1 MPLSSARISRLL
13 STYSSLRFALPLTLP
28 ALLLGATLARGADE
42 PKLAQTPAVDAAA
55 YDRQI
60 KPLLQQYCVGCHGAT
75 NPAAGVSLTKYA
87 DVAAIQRDQTTW
99 RKVLAQVRG
108 RLMPPARLPQPSME
122 QRDLLSVWIGHTL
135 ASADDSLLPKNPG
148 RVLLHRLS
156 RVEYN
161 NTVRDLFGVSSNPA
175 DKFPADG
182 GGGGGFDNNA
192 DTLFVPP
199 ILMERYLQAAT
210 DILAETKPE
219 RLFIVRPGKTVP
231 AREAARQ
238 ILTRYATLGYRRP
251 ADATEVERLLRL
263 YDAAAKRNEGFD
275 NSVKFALKAVLVSPN
290 FLFRAEQSRPAQDA
304 YPLNDYE
311 IANRLSYFLW
321 SSMPDQELFGL
332 AAQKKLHLPVV
343 LDQQIARMLKSPK
356 SHAFADQFAGQWLRA
371 RDLYTSA
378 KPDTRR
384 FPSYT
389 PELRDA
395 MYGETIDFFASV
407 VQDDASLLRLLDAD
421 YTYVNEDLA
430 KHYGLEGVT
439 GPQMRRVSLSDHRRG
454 GILTQ
459 ASILTLTS
467 YPLRTSPVLRGKWVL
482 SEVLGASVPPPP
494 PVVATLS
501 PDDAPKGGITFR
513 QRLEQHRSKPECAG
527 CHARMDPIGFGL
539 ENYDATGKW
548 RTEIGGKPV
557 DASGILTTGEK
568 FTGATELKQIL
579 LAQKDEFARNLT
591 EKMLSYALGRGLEPY
606 DLPAVRKITQE
617 LAKNDYRSS
626 LLIRGIVK
634 SYPFLY
640 RKE

>member
-1 MPLSSARISRLL
+1 M
-13 STYSSLRFALPLTLP
+13 PLTLP
-28 ALLLGATLARGADE
+28 VLLLGAAWARGADE
-42 PKLAQTPAVDAAA
+42 PKIAQTPSIDTAA
-55 YDRQI
+55 YEKQI
-60 KPLLQQYCVGCHGAT
+60 KPLLQQYCISCHGAT
-75 NPAAGVSLTKYA
+75 NPAAGVNLTSYA

-108 RLMPPARLPQPSME
+108 RTMPPARLPQPSPE

-135 ASADDSLLPKNPG
+135 ASTDDSLLPKNPG

-210 DILAETKPE
+210 DILAEAKLE
-219 RLFIVRPGKTVP
+219 RVFFVRPSKTVF
-231 AREAARQ
+231 AREAARK

-251 ADATEVERLLRL
+251 ATPTEVERLARL
-263 YDAAAKRNEGFD
+263 YDAAAKRNEGFES
-275 NSVKFALKAVLVSPN
+275 SVKFALKAVLVSPN
-290 FLFRAEQSRPAQDA
+290 FLFRAEQSRPVGDA
-304 YPLNDYE
+304 YPLDDYE

-321 SSMPDQELFGL
+321 SSMPDAELFGL
-332 AAQKKLHLPVV
+332 AAQKKLHLPVI

-356 SHAFADQFAGQWLRA
+356 AHTFADQLAGQWLRA

-378 KPDTRR
+378 KPDTNR
-384 FPSYT
+384 FPAYT

-407 VQDDASLLRLLDAD
+407 MQEDASLLRLLDAD
-421 YTYVNEDLA
+421 YTYVNEALA
-430 KHYGLEGVT
+430 KHYGIDGVT
-439 GPQMRRVSLSDHRRG
+439 GPQMRRVSLPDHRRG

-539 ENYDATGKW
+539 ENFDATGKW

-557 DASGILTTGEK
+557 DASGVLTTGEK
-568 FTGATELKQIL
+568 FTGAVELKQIL
-579 LAQKDEFARNLT
+579 LSQKDEFARNLT

-606 DLPAVRKITQE
+606 DLPAVRKITGE

-626 LLIRGIVK
+626 VLIRGIVK

-640 RKE
+640 RKDEATEAKKDVVTK